1 MGLGT
6 AVVTTSRTEGF
17 SYTYFLLLMSQ
28 QQSNPAEGN
37 ALIPIQLQEIEG
49 VQTEVVS
56 ARELHQ
62 FLGVGRDFS
71 NWVKDRI
78 STYQFVENQD
88 FVVFAKFGENPK
100 GGRPATEY
108 ALTLDTA
115 KELAMLENN
124 EKGKQIRRYFID
136 REKDFRSMMAAGIK
150 KFKKQS
156 ELSRKMNDLMDAL
169 EYGGTVEYMAKHGVS
184 QSLVDKATLDKYLT
198 PAQLDLLE
206 TALSRYYSTKG
217 VKDDMVE
224 VFMRFLAQHPPRQMR
239 RFIYDLTRRHK
250 MGGDVL
256 LDALF
261 DFFDEVDSTMIQNR
275 LEL

>member
-1 MGLGT
+1 
-6 AVVTTSRTEGF
+6 
-17 SYTYFLLLMSQ
+17 MSQ